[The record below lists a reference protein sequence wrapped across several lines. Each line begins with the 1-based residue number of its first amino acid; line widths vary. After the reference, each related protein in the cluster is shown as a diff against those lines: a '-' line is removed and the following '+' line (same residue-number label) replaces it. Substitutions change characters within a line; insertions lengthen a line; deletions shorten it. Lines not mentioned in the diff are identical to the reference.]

1 MYIQNL
7 IYVGIAVFVL
17 LIIILVKR
25 TGGSKSISLD
35 NVSESYFYRYGG
47 DIPWIKNKLETY
59 RFKAL
64 SSMLSCKNAEESDF
78 RIDIIDDDNIR
89 KMNVYATEFSYD
101 NNKGMEPI
109 ISDLPLT
116 DEQYEFFLSSV
127 RLKATYAIA
136 GDKELEI
143 DNGQDFVE

>member
-1 MYIQNL
+1 MYKQNL
-7 IYVGIAVFVL
+7 IYIGIAAFVL
-17 LIIILVKR
+17 LVIILVKKS
-25 TGGSKSISLD
+25 GGSKNISLD

-47 DIPWIKNKLETY
+47 DISWIKNKLETY

-78 RIDIIDDDNIR
+78 RIDILDDENIR
-89 KMNVYATEFSYD
+89 RMNVYATEFSYD
-101 NNKGMEPI
+101 KNQGMETI
-109 ISDLPLT
+109 ISNLPLT

-127 RLKATYAIA
+127 RLKSTYAIS

-143 DNGQDFVE
+143 DNGKDFVE

>member
-1 MYIQNL
+1 MYKQNL
-7 IYVGIAVFVL
+7 IYGGIAVFIL
-17 LIIILVKR
+17 LVIIIIKK
-25 TGGSKSISLD
+25 TGSAKSIPLD

-47 DIPWIKNKLETY
+47 DISWIKNKLETY

-64 SSMLSCKNAEESDF
+64 NSMLSCKNAEESDF
-78 RIDIIDDDNIR
+78 RIDILDDDNIR

-101 NNKGMEPI
+101 KNQGMETI
-109 ISDLPLT
+109 ISNLPLT

-143 DNGQDFVE
+143 EDRQDFVE

>member
-1 MYIQNL
+1 MYKQNL
-7 IYVGIAVFVL
+7 IYIGIVIFVL
-17 LIIILVKR
+17 FIIILVKR
-25 TGGSKSISLD
+25 ASNSKNISLE

-47 DIPWIKNKLETY
+47 DISWIKNKLEKY

-64 SSMLSCKNAEESDF
+64 NSMLSCKNAAESDF

-101 NNKGMEPI
+101 KNQGMETI
-109 ISDLPLT
+109 IYNLPLT
-116 DEQYEFFLSSV
+116 DEQYEFFLSNV
-127 RLKATYAIA
+127 RLKSTYAIS

-143 DNGQDFVE
+143 DGGQDFIE